1 MIKFYWSNPKIS
13 ARIIMIFKKSMI
25 FKIASIIR
33 IIVMQYTLH
42 YICMS
47 RIIVPAAA
55 TNKNGERKNQSR
67 LTELDYDSIRSLS
80 AVGVFSCR
88 C

>member
-1 MIKFYWSNPKIS
+1 
-13 ARIIMIFKKSMI
+13 
-25 FKIASIIR
+25 
-33 IIVMQYTLH
+33 
-42 YICMS
+42 MS

-55 TNKNGERKNQSR
+55 TNKKGEKKSKSVDR
-67 LTELDYDSIRSLS
+67 LDYDSIRSLS

>member
-1 MIKFYWSNPKIS
+1 MIKFYWSNPTIR

-55 TNKNGERKNQSR
+55 TNKKGEKKSKSVDRIR
-67 LTELDYDSIRSLS
+67 L
-80 AVGVFSCR
+80 
-88 C
+88 

>member
-1 MIKFYWSNPKIS
+1 MIKFYWSNPTIR

-33 IIVMQYTLH
+33 IIVMQYTLL

-55 TNKNGERKNQSR
+55 TNKKERKNQSR